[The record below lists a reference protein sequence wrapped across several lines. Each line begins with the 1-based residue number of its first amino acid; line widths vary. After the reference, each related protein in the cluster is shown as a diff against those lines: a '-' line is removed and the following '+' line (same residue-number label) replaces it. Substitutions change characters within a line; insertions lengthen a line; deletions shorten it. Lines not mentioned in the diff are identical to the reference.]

1 MAMPY
6 NTGYHVGEGTWPVYV
21 TNNFRY
27 CIDGYNGK
35 EYYPV
40 CSKCLNGNC
49 NRKGGG
55 QVPLIITDISATAN
69 YTVDLTISYSDGTS
83 VTTTLSKNTK
93 YVIKYLE
100 NGQILQIVGVITA
113 IGKVSN
119 ATECTCDCCNG
130 EDYLIKVDCSTDYA
144 SKVVV
149 IRSSNIRDIK
159 PYTKYAD
166 EDSTI
171 ESSIVRGASVFGT
184 INTIKIEHATI
195 SNTGIV
201 YKGIIVKGEITDNC
215 AIADGCAVGQN
226 KYGHEIVVING
237 STENGNIINGCVMSG
252 KVYSYTVTGGEADP
266 DTGRIVDC
274 TVEAERAMIIAN
286 DATVVGGITYN
297 GTVIDPTIKNS
308 IVAGGTRLGNDVIT
322 TKAIIIGDTGYGG
335 ASEGGVLYGGTATGQ
350 INGIT
355 YTIEGGVTT
364 GGFSN
369 KCTTTGGII
378 KGGKRV
384 GDTIIGAE
392 IIGGNVECGVTFE
405 GTTTLG
411 EDGVIKT
418 GTFKL
423 PDGLITTIAAKADTD
438 VAAFEKDIDNL
449 VIWWSSDVGGFHFG
463 TNIGSTNA

>member
-6 NTGYHVGEGTWPVYV
+6 NNGYHIGEGSWPMYV
-21 TNNFRY
+21 TDNFRY

-35 EYYPV
+35 EYFPV
-40 CSKCLNGNC
+40 CQKCLNKHC
-49 NRKGGG
+49 DHKGGSHE
-55 QVPLIITDISATAN
+55 PLIITDISAVAN
-69 YTVDLTISYSDGTS
+69 YTVDLTISYSDGSS

-100 NGQILQIVGVITA
+100 NGQILQVVGVITA
-113 IGKVSN
+113 IGKVNNSN
-119 ATECTCDCCNG
+119 ECTCNCCNG

-149 IRSSNIRDIK
+149 IKSSMIRDIK

-171 ESSIVRGASVFGT
+171 ETSIVRGASVFGRLE
-184 INTIKIEHATI
+184 TIKIEEATV
-195 SNTGIV
+195 SADGVVTKGNIV
-201 YKGIIVKGEITDNC
+201 MGNVTENC
-215 AIADGCAVGQN
+215 AIADGCAIGTN
-226 KYGHEIVVING
+226 KYDHKIVVING
-237 STENGNIINGCVMSG
+237 NTEGGNVINGYVMSAKLYTYTITDGELDPETG
-252 KVYSYTVTGGEADP
+252 KTTN
-266 DTGRIVDC
+266 C
-274 TVEAERAMIIAN
+274 TVEAEKGILIIN
-286 DATVVGGITYN
+286 DATVIGGTTYN

-308 IVAGGTRLGNDVIT
+308 IVAGGNRIGNDVIT
-322 TKAIIIGDTGYGG
+322 TKAIIIGEIGYGG
-335 ASEGGVLYGGTATGQ
+335 ASQGGTLYGGTATGE
-350 INGIT
+350 IDGIT
-355 YTIEGGVTT
+355 YTIENGVTT

-378 KGGKRV
+378 KGGTQI

-392 IIGGNVECGVTFE
+392 ILGGDVECGVTFN

-411 EDGVIKT
+411 EEGIIKT

-438 VAAFEKDIDNL
+438 VTAFEKDIDNL
-449 VIWWSSDVGGFHFG
+449 VIWWTSDVGGFHFG
-463 TNIGSTNA
+463 TNIGRTII